1 MRSAL
6 STGMT
11 LLVILLLFLA
21 FNLSW
26 VNNLPEVRWDFSQ
39 QKKHTL
45 SPAARNLLATLE
57 HPLDLYYFN
66 SSHDPKRSHALKRYG
81 ERVEDL
87 LNEFEKASKGM
98 INLHV
103 IDPAPYS
110 EDAYKAGLF
119 GLDDKQGFLGL
130 IGTLSLIHI

>member
-39 QKKHTL
+39 QKT
-45 SPAARNLLATLE
+45 
-57 HPLDLYYFN
+57 
-66 SSHDPKRSHALKRYG
+66 
-81 ERVEDL
+81 
-87 LNEFEKASKGM
+87 
-98 INLHV
+98 HV
-103 IDPAPYS
+103 IARSAKLTRDTRTPV
-110 EDAYKAGLF
+110 GLVLLQF
-119 GLDDKQGFLGL
+119 EP
-130 IGTLSLIHI
+130 

>member
-39 QKKHTL
+39 QKNTRYRPQRETYSRHSNTRWTCITSIRAMIQKE
-45 SPAARNLLATLE
+45 AT
-57 HPLDLYYFN
+57 H
-66 SSHDPKRSHALKRYG
+66 
-81 ERVEDL
+81 
-87 LNEFEKASKGM
+87 
-98 INLHV
+98 
-103 IDPAPYS
+103 
-110 EDAYKAGLF
+110 
-119 GLDDKQGFLGL
+119 
-130 IGTLSLIHI
+130 